1 MLPKGLVL
9 LISIS
14 LAVGII
20 ALSKQ
25 KVLVQELYALE
36 TLAHVDTLCLDK
48 TRTLTEGNMRVERVL
63 LTDRGRKV
71 PFQEI
76 MGSFVHY
83 AADHNATFQALQS
96 YFRPMTICSPFIV
109 YHFLPKEN
117 GALCNFENLR

>member
-48 TRTLTEGNMRVERVL
+48 TETLTEGNMRQIIMQRFKHY
-63 LTDRGRKV
+63 KV
-71 PFQEI
+71 I
-76 MGSFVHY
+76 
-83 AADHNATFQALQS
+83 
-96 YFRPMTICSPFIV
+96 FRPMTICSPFIV

>member
-96 YFRPMTICSPFIV
+96 YFPANDHMQPLHSIPFSSKRKWSAMQ
-109 YHFLPKEN
+109 F
-117 GALCNFENLR
+117 